1 MHGFAK
7 SALLGAVLWAA
18 IPPARAQPAAAAN
31 RRVAFDVLLP
41 LRHAAGLEG
50 FVADL
55 HNPSSANFHHWV
67 SPAEFGLRFGP
78 DAATVQ
84 QVASA
89 LLARGFSISV
99 QTRSVHAVG
108 QAGQAEASFGT
119 RLLEAGGHLR
129 AEKMPVSPT
138 EIAGAGGQVFS
149 FSPHG
154 AHSHAVVVTGRLDP
168 KSRLGATG
176 GYWFDDLKQAYGYP
190 SVVNPVRTYAGARAL
205 LDGTGVT
212 VAVLMSSDVYDAD
225 IAAVFE
231 HENWAALT
239 NKAVPVLF
247 GRVYVNGGASTA
259 SPALAE
265 ASLDVQQVITG
276 APGAHVV
283 LYDIP
288 DLSDGNIVA
297 GYISII
303 EGNTADVVS
312 SSFGGCERAYSPA
325 YNGGQSYFGVL
336 QAEHELFLQGNAQ
349 GITFI
354 ASSGDN
360 AGKGCPAPS
369 YYAGGNSFFAAGVE
383 TPASDPNVTAV
394 GGTNLVTRAV
404 PGSLDSTYVGENGW
418 SDPEVPYDP
427 DGIGATVSGGFWG
440 AGGGYSVYFA
450 RPSWQTLVNTGAST
464 KRAVPDVGMQVGGCP
479 GGIAKLNRGKC
490 TGGNLAQNGAG
501 NSQRSFYIVSIGAG
515 QTGGGFFGVIG
526 TSVAAPE
533 FAGATALMVEQQGRQ
548 GNLNPYLYGL
558 AAQQALGKGVYFH
571 TGIAGFNGLVG
582 TRLNGAYS
590 LTVGVG
596 TPIVGAFV
604 NAGTVVGTG
613 APQTVSNP

>member
-1 MHGFAK
+1 MQSYAK
-7 SALLGAVLWAA
+7 RVLAGAMLMGAVGVAHA
-18 IPPARAQPAAAAN
+18 QKVAPADG
-31 RRVAFDVLLP
+31 RVAFDVLLP
-41 LRHAAGLEG
+41 LRNAGKLDA

-55 HNPSSANFHHWV
+55 QNPGSTNYHHWL
-67 SPAEFGLRFGP
+67 SPVAFGLRFGP
-78 DAATVQ
+78 DSSSVR
-84 QVASA
+84 QVADA
-89 LLARGFSISV
+89 LLARGFSVSV
-99 QTRSVHAVG
+99 QTRSVHAIG
-108 QAGQAEASFGT
+108 EAAQAAASFGT
-119 RLLEAGGHLR
+119 PLVRAGAHMQS
-129 AEKMPVSPT
+129 AAMPVAPA
-138 EIAGAGGQVFS
+138 EIAAVGGQVYS
-149 FSPHG
+149 FSAHG
-154 AHSHAVVVTGRLDP
+154 AHSHALVVTGRLDP
-168 KSRLGATG
+168 HSRLGATG
-176 GYWFDDLKQAYGYP
+176 GYWFDDLKQAYEYP

-225 IAAVFE
+225 VSAVFA
-231 HENWAALT
+231 HENWVALT
-239 NKAVPVLF
+239 NKRVPALF
-247 GRVYVNGGASTA
+247 GRVYVNGGASTS

-276 APGAHVV
+276 APGSRVV

-297 GYISII
+297 GYISIL
-303 EGNTADVVS
+303 EANAADLVT

-349 GITFI
+349 GITFV

-360 AGKGCPAPS
+360 AGKGCPAPG
-369 YYAGGNSFFAAGVE
+369 YYGGVNSFFAAGVE

-418 SDPEVPYDP
+418 SDPEIAYDP
-427 DGIGATVSGGFWG
+427 DGLGAVVSGGFWG

-450 RPSWQTLVNTGAST
+450 RPSWQALVNTGAST

-479 GGIAKLNRGKC
+479 GGIAKLTRGKC
-490 TGGNLAQNGAG
+490 AGGDLAQNGAG
-501 NSQRSFYIVSIGAG
+501 NSQRSYYIVSIA
-515 QTGGGFFGVIG
+515 GGFYGVIG

-533 FAGATALMVEQQGRQ
+533 FAGAAALMVEEQGRQ

-613 APQTVSNP
+613 APQTISNP